1 MIKFGNENDDM
12 NSAPFLFKTIE
23 EMDNEVKFIVA
34 LSMKGKQGCGINE
47 EDNPALGKILSEC
60 VPIYPDEDNL
70 YEILFDNYIFHM
82 DYDCEK

>member
-1 MIKFGNENDDM
+1 ML
-12 NSAPFLFKTIE
+12 SLLFIS
-23 EMDNEVKFIVA
+23 MC

-47 EDNPALGKILSEC
+47 EDNPALGNIFSEC

-70 YEILFDNYIFHM
+70 YEILFDNYMFHM